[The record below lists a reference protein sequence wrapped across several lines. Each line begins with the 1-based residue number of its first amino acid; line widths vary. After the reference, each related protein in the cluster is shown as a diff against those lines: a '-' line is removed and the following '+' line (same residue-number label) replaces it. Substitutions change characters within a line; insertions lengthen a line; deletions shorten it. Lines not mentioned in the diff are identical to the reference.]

1 MTMTIIIG
9 LAALVLL
16 IILVCTVF
24 YSAWIVRELQEEA
37 DAYKTT
43 AELLQKMYDDLKRKK
58 A

>member
-1 MTMTIIIG
+1 MAITIFLGI
-9 LAALVLL
+9 AALVLL

-24 YSAWIVRELQEEA
+24 YSAGIVRELQEEA

-43 AELLQKMYDDLKRKK
+43 AELLQKMYDDLKRKV